1 MKNLTTKL
9 SFAAALTLTLATAGA
24 PVAFAQEAAA
34 KPDNEVTFNA
44 AVTTDYRYR
53 GLSQSRFKPAVQGGA
68 DYVNNP
74 TGLYLGVWASTIKW
88 TGDLGGGGN
97 AEFDLYGGKR
107 GDIGGGFSYDVG
119 ALHYNYPSNGFNPS
133 ANTTEVY
140 GQVGY
145 GPGYLKYS
153 HSTTDL
159 FGTADSKGSGYLD
172 LGANIELQPGLV
184 LNLHVG
190 RQRVANNGAFSYNDY
205 KIGFTKDLSGFASL
219 SLSVVG
225 ADTDAYVTPYNGK
238 DLGKT
243 LVVVALSKTF

>member
-1 MKNLTTKL
+1 MLPPARN
-9 SFAAALTLTLATAGA
+9 
-24 PVAFAQEAAA
+24 VAFAEEAVAA
-34 KPDNEVTFNA
+34 KPDNEVSFNA
-44 AVTTDYRYR
+44 ALTTDYRYR
-53 GLSQSRFKPAVQGGA
+53 GLSQTRMKPAIQGGA

-74 TGLYLGVWASTIKW
+74 TGFYLDAWASTIKW

-97 AEFDLYGGKR
+97 VELDLYGGKR
-107 GDIGGGFSYDVG
+107 GDIGAGFSYDVG
-119 ALHYNYPSNGFNPS
+119 VLRYQYPSNGLNPS

-145 GPGYLKYS
+145 GPGYIKYS

-172 LGANIELQPGLV
+172 LGANVDVAEGLV

-190 RQRVANNGAFSYNDY
+190 RQRVAHNHQYSYNDF
-205 KIGFTKDLSGFASL
+205 KVGLTKDVGFASV
-219 SLSVVG
+219 SLALIG
-225 ADTDAYVTPYNGK
+225 ANTDAYISPVNGK

-243 LVVVALSKTF
+243 RAVLAVSKTF

>member
-9 SFAAALTLTLATAGA
+9 SFAAALTLTLATTGA
-24 PVAFAQEAAA
+24 NVAFAEEAAA
-34 KPDNEVTFNA
+34 KPDNEVSFNA
-44 AVTTDYRYR
+44 ALTTDYRYR
-53 GLSQSRFKPAVQGGA
+53 GLSQTRMKPAIQGGA

-74 TGLYLGVWASTIKW
+74 SGFYVGVWASTIKW
-88 TGDLGGGGN
+88 TDDLGGGGN
-97 AEFDLYGGKR
+97 VEFDLYGGKR

-119 ALHYNYPSNGFNPS
+119 ALRYQYPSNGLTPS

-145 GPGYLKYS
+145 SVGYIKYS
-153 HSTTDL
+153 HSTTNL

-172 LGANIELQPGLV
+172 LGANIDVAEGLV

-190 RQRVANNGAFSYNDY
+190 RQRVAHNHQYSYNDF
-205 KIGFTKDLSGFASL
+205 KVGLTKDVGFASV
-219 SLSVVG
+219 SLALIG
-225 ADTDAYVTPYNGK
+225 ANTDAYISPVNGK

-243 LVVVALSKTF
+243 RAVLAVSKTF